1 MWEKGE
7 AMAAR
12 CFCGCGEKV
21 PWRLQVVA
29 DLGEAI
35 RQRRL
40 DLENLLDAGLR
51 SPRADQLIRVMT
63 ANERVLSRSIH
74 RNEPL
79 SAEMGGWTSDL
90 LVVYELLFGAEA
102 LTRSWD
108 PYSDEVLR
116 DQLGVDLAELEMS
129 FKAGA
134 RATRHSGL
142 AEPPVALRRRSA
154 F

>member
-1 MWEKGE
+1 MWEKGV

-21 PWRLQVVA
+21 PWRLQVVT

-51 SPRADQLIRVMT
+51 SPRAEQLIRVMT
-63 ANERVLSRSIH
+63 ASEGTLARSIH
-74 RNEPL
+74 RHEPL
-79 SAEMGGWTSDL
+79 TAEMGGRTSDV
-90 LVVYELLFGAEA
+90 LVVYELMFGAEA
-102 LTRSWD
+102 LTRNWD

-116 DQLGVDLAELEMS
+116 EQLGVDLAELELALD
-129 FKAGA
+129 AGTRTPEKVWRLKPA
-134 RATRHSGL
+134 AGRAS
-142 AEPPVALRRRSA
+142 
-154 F
+154 